1 MSTADRARLADVAD
15 AAGVTKGIASR
26 VLNGDPAVAVRP
38 ETRERI
44 IRLADE
50 LGYRPHAGARALA
63 TARTMTIAFLVP
75 ALDNPPYVTIARG
88 AHRRAAEHGYLS
100 LLVEDLPGDR
110 AGGPRGDLLRR
121 GRVDGV
127 LVGSATDGDTLGEV
141 LAGAGIPHVFV
152 NRAVTGSRRNVTLDV
167 GLASRLAVD
176 HLAGLGHRRIVHL
189 AGPDDV
195 APSRERRLAFEAAIV
210 DHGLEPLAAVSS
222 GFSEADGRA
231 AASAVLETEP
241 TAVVTSSLGQAI
253 GLLRG
258 LHERG
263 VRVPDDV
270 SVVAYDD
277 FPLAAATI
285 PALTT
290 VAMPLEQLGEA
301 AVDALVAQL
310 DGDEPRDVAV
320 PTAPRLVVR
329 ESTGPVPAA
338 PR

>member
-1 MSTADRARLADVAD
+1 MTTADRPRLADVAD

-44 IRLADE
+44 LRLADE

-63 TARTMTIAFLVP
+63 TARTMTLAFLVP

-88 AHRRAAEHGYLS
+88 AHRRAAERGYLS
-100 LLVEDLPGDR
+100 LLAEDLPGDR

-127 LVGSATDGDTLGEV
+127 LVGSATDADPLGEV
-141 LAGAGIPHVFV
+141 LRAAGIPHVFV

-176 HLAGLGHRRIVHL
+176 HLVSLGHRRIVHL

-195 APSRERRLAFEAAIV
+195 APSRERRLAFEAAV
-210 DHGLEPLAAVSS
+210 TERGLEDLPVIES
-222 GFSEADGRA
+222 GFLEAEGRA
-231 AASAVLETEP
+231 AVGAVLLADP

-253 GLLRG
+253 GVLRG

-263 VRVPDDV
+263 VRVPGDV

-290 VAMPLEQLGEA
+290 VAMPLDELGAA
-301 AVDALVAQL
+301 AVDALLAQL
-310 DGDEPRDVAV
+310 AGEPPTDVAV
-320 PTAPRLVVR
+320 ATAPRLVIR
-329 ESTGPVPAA
+329 ESTA
-338 PR
+338 PPRA